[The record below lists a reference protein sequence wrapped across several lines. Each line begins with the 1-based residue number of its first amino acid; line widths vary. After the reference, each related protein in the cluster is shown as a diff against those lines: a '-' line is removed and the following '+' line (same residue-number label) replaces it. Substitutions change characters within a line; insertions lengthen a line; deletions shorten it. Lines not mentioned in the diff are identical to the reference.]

1 MTTHPGAII
10 LVAQGKWQTKAEKQ
24 AADNHAAAEKATIE
38 KAEQEQVITIAKM
51 AMELRAK
58 EQNAATPVSHTKP
71 FTSSIE
77 TDNVIGGAGT
87 KI

>member
-1 MTTHPGAII
+1 
-10 LVAQGKWQTKAEKQ
+10 
-24 AADNHAAAEKATIE
+24 
-38 KAEQEQVITIAKM
+38 M
-51 AMELRAK
+51 ALQAK

-71 FTSSIE
+71 FTSSIK